1 MPLKRGKSNKTI
13 SANIRTEMRSG
24 KPQKQAIAIA
34 LSKAGKSKRKKQVLA
49 ELAAANAA
57 FSVIKQFV
65 SNGKELS
72 GCAKHI
78 SDFVFSKETIE
89 KNLKKKKA
97 KGVGGSDLEEFMALE
112 QIKEKEEEL
121 KKMMIYLGR
130 PGLWQDWQAFQA
142 EARKSRRYQEKMEE
156 KRREELMEY
165 VGYGIAFIVVLFFAG
180 LMAWFAGKWMGRF

>member
-1 MPLKRGKSNKTI
+1 M
-13 SANIRTEMRSG
+13 
-24 KPQKQAIAIA
+24 
-34 LSKAGKSKRKKQVLA
+34 LA

-57 FSVIKQFV
+57 FGVIKSFI

-72 GCAKHI
+72 GCAKQI
-78 SDFVFSKETIE
+78 SDFVFSKEAIE

-97 KGVGGSDLEEFMALE
+97 KGIGGGDLEEFMALE

-142 EARKSRRYQEKMEE
+142 EARKSRRYQEKMAE
-156 KRREELMEY
+156 KRQQELMEY
-165 VGYGIAFIVVLFFAG
+165 VGYGIAFIVVIFFAG
-180 LMAWFAGKWMGRF
+180 LLAWAAGKWVGRF

>member
-1 MPLKRGKSNKTI
+1 M
-13 SANIRTEMRSG
+13 
-24 KPQKQAIAIA
+24 
-34 LSKAGKSKRKKQVLA
+34 LA

-57 FSVIKQFV
+57 FGVIKSFI

-78 SDFVFSKETIE
+78 SDFVFSKEAIE

-97 KGVGGSDLEEFMALE
+97 KGIGGGDLEEFMALE

-142 EARKSRRYQEKMEE
+142 EARKSRRYQEKMAE
-156 KRREELMEY
+156 KRQQELMEY
-165 VGYGIAFIVVLFFAG
+165 VGYGIAFIVVIFFAG
-180 LMAWFAGKWMGRF
+180 LLAWAAGKWVGKF

>member
-1 MPLKRGKSNKTI
+1 M
-13 SANIRTEMRSG
+13 
-24 KPQKQAIAIA
+24 
-34 LSKAGKSKRKKQVLA
+34 LA

-78 SDFVFSKETIE
+78 SDFVFSKEAIE

-97 KGVGGSDLEEFMALE
+97 KGVGGTDLEEFMALE

-142 EARKSRRYQEKMEE
+142 EARKSRRYQEKMAQ
-156 KRREELMEY
+156 KRQEELMEY
-165 VGYGIAFIVVLFFAG
+165 LGYGIAAILIIFFAG
-180 LMAWFAGKWMGRF
+180 LLAWAAGKWVGRF

>member
-1 MPLKRGKSNKTI
+1 M
-13 SANIRTEMRSG
+13 
-24 KPQKQAIAIA
+24 
-34 LSKAGKSKRKKQVLA
+34 LA

-78 SDFVFSKETIE
+78 SDFVFSKEEIE

-97 KGVGGSDLEEFMALE
+97 RGAGGADLDEFMALE
-112 QIKEKEEEL
+112 QIREKENEL
-121 KKMMIYLGR
+121 KQMMIYLGR

-142 EARKSRRYQEKMEE
+142 EARKSRRYQEKMAE
-156 KRREELMEY
+156 KRRQELVEY
-165 VGYGIAFIVVLFFAG
+165 AGYGIAFIFILFFAG
-180 LMAWFAGKWMGRF
+180 LLAWIVGKWTGRF

>member
-1 MPLKRGKSNKTI
+1 M
-13 SANIRTEMRSG
+13 
-24 KPQKQAIAIA
+24 
-34 LSKAGKSKRKKQVLA
+34 LA

-78 SDFVFSKETIE
+78 SDFVFSKEELE
-89 KNLKKKKA
+89 KKAKKKKA

-130 PGLWQDWQAFQA
+130 PGLWQDWQSFQA
-142 EARKSRRYQEKMEE
+142 EARKSRRYQEKMAE
-156 KRREELMEY
+156 KRQAEMVEY
-165 VGYGIAFIVVLFFAG
+165 FGYGVAFIFVLFFAG
-180 LMAWFAGKWMGRF
+180 LLAWIVGKWMGKF

>member
-1 MPLKRGKSNKTI
+1 M
-13 SANIRTEMRSG
+13 
-24 KPQKQAIAIA
+24 
-34 LSKAGKSKRKKQVLA
+34 LA

-57 FSVIKQFV
+57 FNVIKQFV

-78 SDFVFSKETIE
+78 SDFVFSKEALE
-89 KNLKKKKA
+89 KKAKKKKA

-142 EARKSRRYQEKMEE
+142 EARKSRRYQEKMAE
-156 KRREELMEY
+156 KRRQELMEY
-165 VGYGIAFIVVLFFAG
+165 VGYGIGAIVVLFFAG
-180 LMAWFAGKWMGRF
+180 LLAWFAGKWVGRF